1 MLDQYGRDITYLRI
15 SITDRCNLRCRY
27 CMPDGIA
34 DVGMKNIL
42 TFEEIWEIVKAGVS
56 LGITHIRITGGEPL
70 VRKGCVDLIRGIRAI
85 SGVETITMTTNGILL
100 RTYAAALKEAGLNG
114 VNVSLDTLDPEEFAS
129 LTGRQNLSEVLDGI
143 QAAKEVGLFVKINA
157 VNQTGLNPIPLAHY
171 AEQERIPL
179 RFIEMMPVGYG
190 KAYVGRSNDELR
202 TCLESEFGKSE
213 LTTAL
218 LTQPKHCQVGSGPA
232 VYYQFPKLTVP
243 VGFISAIHGK
253 FCDSCNRV
261 RLTAQGYLKL
271 CLCYDK
277 GIDLRQI
284 LREETEQRMQS
295 EKNVQSIQNE
305 KNVQSMQTIQ
315 KTLSQNALSQKVLS
329 EQLIAAMKAAIYKK
343 PAAHCFEHP
352 EEMTEIHEMVKI
364 GG

>member
-1 MLDQYGRDITYLRI
+1 MLDQYGRNITYLRI

-27 CMPDGIA
+27 CMPDGVT

-85 SGVETITMTTNGILL
+85 CGVETITMTTNGVLL
-100 RTYAAALKEAGLNG
+100 RTYAKDLKKAGLDG
-114 VNVSLDTLDPEEFAS
+114 LNVSLDTLDSEEFAT
-129 LTGRQNLSEVLDGI
+129 LTGRQNLHEVLDGI
-143 QAAKEVGLFVKINA
+143 QAAKEVGLSVKINA
-157 VNQTGLNPIPLAHY
+157 VNRIGLNPIPLAHY
-171 AEQERIPL
+171 AEKERIPL

-202 TCLESEFGKSE
+202 TSLESEFGKSE
-213 LTTAL
+213 LITD
-218 LTQPKHCQVGSGPA
+218 QPKQLDQTRQREQLLQSEPIEPMKSFSNGSGPA
-232 VYYQFPKLTVP
+232 VYYQFLKLTVP

-284 LREETEQRMQS
+284 LRQEIEQGM
-295 EKNVQSIQNE
+295 QNE
-305 KNVQSMQTIQ
+305 KNLQSTQNTQ
-315 KTLSQNALSQKVLS
+315 KALN
-329 EQLIAAMKAAIYKK
+329 EQLTAAIKAAISKK